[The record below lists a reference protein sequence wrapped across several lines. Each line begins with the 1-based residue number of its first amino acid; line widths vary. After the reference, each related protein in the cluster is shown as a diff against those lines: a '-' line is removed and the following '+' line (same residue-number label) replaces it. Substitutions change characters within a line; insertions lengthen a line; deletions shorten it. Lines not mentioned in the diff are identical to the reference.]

1 MIGSLN
7 YKNTPFA
14 QSITK
19 EELNKLPLTEYTGPI
34 EIIRSDEELQ
44 SVIKEIRKEKILG
57 FDTETR
63 PSFNKNDS
71 FLPSLLQLCTNKKA
85 FLIQLPKLKNYE
97 PIAEIFGDRNVSKV
111 GVAIR
116 DDLVGL
122 MKIFPFVPEKFIDLA
137 DLARLAEINNTGL
150 RSLCGITMGKR
161 ISKSAQVSN
170 WAKEDLTQKQI
181 VYAATDAW
189 MSREIFMIFR
199 KHGIVRKHIRKLNNG
214 PALNSQLK
222 RKIERSGLD
231 KAKYHILFCTGS
243 TSSKCVSAERGA
255 ESLKYLRRR
264 VKEIA
269 DSGGHKIHVTTT
281 TCLDVCQKGPIM
293 VVYPDGV
300 WYFGCTPEVIERIVQ
315 NHLQGGKQVKEHT
328 LLVNRMR

>member
-14 QSITK
+14 PSISK
-19 EELNKLPLTEYTGPI
+19 EELNKLPLIEYTGPVSL
-34 EIIRSDEELQ
+34 IRSDEELLPA
-44 SVIKEIRKEKILG
+44 IKELKRDKILG

-63 PSFNKNDS
+63 PSFNKRDS
-71 FLPSLLQLCTNKKA
+71 YLPALLQLCTQKRA
-85 FLIQLPKLKNYE
+85 YLIQLPKIQNYE
-97 PIAEIFGDRNVSKV
+97 PIAELFGDQSISKV

-150 RSLCGITMGKR
+150 RSLCGITIGKR

-170 WAKEDLTQKQI
+170 WAKDDLSDKQI
-181 VYAATDAW
+181 TYAATDAW
-189 MSREIFMIFR
+189 MSREIFMVFR
-199 KHGIVRKHIRKLNNG
+199 KHGIVRRHIRKLSAG
-214 PALNSQLK
+214 PTLNAQLR
-222 RKIERSGLD
+222 RKIDRNGLE
-231 KAKYHILFCTGS
+231 KMRYHILFCPGTQC
-243 TSSKCVSAERGA
+243 SKCVSAERGT

-264 VKEIA
+264 LSEIEA
-269 DSGGHKIHVTTT
+269 SEGAKINLTTA
-281 TCLDVCQKGPIM
+281 TCLDICQKGPIM

-300 WYFGCTPEVIERIVQ
+300 WYFGCTPEVIERVIQ
-315 NHLQGGKQVKEHT
+315 NHLLGNKPVKEHT
-328 LLVNRMR
+328 LLVNRLR